1 MSDESYLSSIPQQYE
16 KVKKIVAGGHHSI
29 ILTSDNKIYTFGL
42 AGQG

>member
-1 MSDESYLSSIPQQYE
+1 MSDESYLSSIPQYE